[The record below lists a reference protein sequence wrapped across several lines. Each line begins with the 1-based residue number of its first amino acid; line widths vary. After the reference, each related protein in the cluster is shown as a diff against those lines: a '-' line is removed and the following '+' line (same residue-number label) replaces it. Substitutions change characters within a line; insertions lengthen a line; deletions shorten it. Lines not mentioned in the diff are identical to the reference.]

1 MKYNT
6 VEVIF
11 RGGFICMKKTII
23 LMLAVIFIVSSLFA
37 GCGNKADED
46 NSLKDVMDKGH
57 LILGMDDNFPPMGFR
72 DDNNELVGFDVDLAK
87 EVTAR
92 MGIELKLQPIDWSQ
106 KTNELNAGQVDCLWN
121 GYTIT
126 EQRKVE
132 TNITDPYM
140 KNRQVLVVL
149 DDSGYQTKADLAG
162 KTLVLQAES
171 SAVEALDSDA
181 DFKGSLKQVIELK
194 DNVAAFLDLKS
205 KSSDVLLIDE
215 IVANYYIEKQDDSFR
230 VLDEALAEEDYGV
243 GFRVKDQAL
252 RDEVQKHLEEMA
264 ADGTL
269 AEISEAWFGKDI
281 TTIGK

>member
-1 MKYNT
+1 
-6 VEVIF
+6 
-11 RGGFICMKKTII
+11 MKKITI
-23 LMLAVIFIVSSLFA
+23 LLLVALFMVSSLVA
-37 GCGNKADED
+37 GCGNKSDED
-46 NSLKDVMDKGH
+46 NSLKDIMDKGE
-57 LILGMDDNFPPMGFR
+57 LVLGMDDNFPPMGFR
-72 DDNNELVGFDVDLAK
+72 DDSNELVGFDVDLAR
-87 EVTAR
+87 EVTKR

-126 EQRKVE
+126 DARKIE
-132 TNITDPYM
+132 TNITDAYM

-149 DDSGYQTKADLAG
+149 DNSDYQTKADLAG

-181 DFKGSLKQVIELK
+181 EFKGSLKQVVELK

-205 KSSDVLLIDE
+205 ESSDVLLIDE

-230 VLDEALAEEDYGV
+230 VLDEALAEEDYGI
-243 GFRVKDQAL
+243 GFRVKDQSL

-269 AEISEAWFGKDI
+269 ADISTEWFGKDI